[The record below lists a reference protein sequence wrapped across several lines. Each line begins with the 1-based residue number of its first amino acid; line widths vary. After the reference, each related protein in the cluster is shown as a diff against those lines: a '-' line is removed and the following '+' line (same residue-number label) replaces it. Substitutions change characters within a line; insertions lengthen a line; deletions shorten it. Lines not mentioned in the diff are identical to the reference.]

1 MSYYAILNTLKTELE
16 ATNLVNTVTEG
27 DIFRVD
33 LSKQT
38 IFPLAHIMINN
49 ATFENN
55 VIRYNVS
62 IIAMDIVDISKDE
75 TTDIFVGNDNE
86 QDVLNTQVIMLNR
99 VYDKLRRGDYFLNS
113 GIIDGNPTL
122 EPFIERFENNLAGWT
137 MTFDYLVSN
146 EMTICDTDLTVNV
159 YSQIVEFNDS
169 FMNSIIYRCNGEP
182 VAYSYGQNQP
192 NLIDLIAMF
201 NQNPPVQESATF
213 LEYGICYDN
222 GDGRVRMEMTQQ
234 AYNTLSCGGTLTLDV
249 IYD

>member
-1 MSYYAILNTLKTELE
+1 MSYYAILNTIKTELE

-38 IFPLAHIMINN
+38 IFPLSHIMVNN

-99 VYDKLRRGDYFLNS
+99 VYDKLIRGDYFLNS

-137 MTFDYLVSN
+137 MTFDYLIGN
-146 EMTICDTDLTVNV
+146 EMTVCD
-159 YSQIVEFNDS
+159 E
-169 FMNSIIYRCNGEP
+169 
-182 VAYSYGQNQP
+182 
-192 NLIDLIAMF
+192 
-201 NQNPPVQESATF
+201 
-213 LEYGICYDN
+213 
-222 GDGRVRMEMTQQ
+222 
-234 AYNTLSCGGTLTLDV
+234 
-249 IYD
+249 

>member
-27 DIFRVD
+27 DIFRID

-38 IFPLAHIMINN
+38 IFPLAHIMVNN

-99 VYDKLRRGDYFLNS
+99 VYDKLIRGDYFLNS

-137 MTFDYLVSN
+137 MTFDYLIGN
-146 EMTICDTDLTVNV
+146 EMTVCD
-159 YSQIVEFNDS
+159 E
-169 FMNSIIYRCNGEP
+169 
-182 VAYSYGQNQP
+182 
-192 NLIDLIAMF
+192 
-201 NQNPPVQESATF
+201 
-213 LEYGICYDN
+213 
-222 GDGRVRMEMTQQ
+222 
-234 AYNTLSCGGTLTLDV
+234 
-249 IYD
+249 